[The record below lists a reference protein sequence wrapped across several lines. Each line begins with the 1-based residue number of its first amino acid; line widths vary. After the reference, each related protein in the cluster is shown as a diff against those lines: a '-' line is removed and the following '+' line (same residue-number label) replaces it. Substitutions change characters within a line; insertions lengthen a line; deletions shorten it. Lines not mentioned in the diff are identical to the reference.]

1 MMAGSNCSN
10 ARPDTLM
17 QDRSPPTLQ
26 IFLLR
31 TAGPYIWV
39 IIGHGR
45 MSINVRFTPKSGH
58 RSAQWQCPLCARSA
72 NQVRS
77 SISLSARATKVAGIS
92 TPIAFAA
99 FRLITNSTELR
110 WPAVVVHLS
119 DQENS
124 RRKVVFAA
132 GCHPVRQPKGARPHL
147 PLLPAERLEKAIR
160 KVSASHGPATRR

>member
-1 MMAGSNCSN
+1 
-10 ARPDTLM
+10 M

-99 FRLITNSTELR
+99 FRLITNSTVPHYGGRR
-110 WPAVVVHLS
+110 WWFICPIKKIRVAKLFLPPGAT
-119 DQENS
+119 QFAS
-124 RRKVVFAA
+124 RKAHDLTYRSCRQSGWRK
-132 GCHPVRQPKGARPHL
+132 RS
-147 PLLPAERLEKAIR
+147 EKF
-160 KVSASHGPATRR
+160 RRRMAQKLDDNP